1 MRDISCPDAPR
12 PEAVE
17 LSRND
22 ADGSIS
28 LSLSMTPNGEY
39 VFDDVLSLLSCWWL
53 RWVVTIDCDF
63 HYDGNAWHVHCHLQ
77 LDTRRVLPQVLR
89 DLLTI
94 KSVVC
99 S

>member
-1 MRDISCPDAPR
+1 MIPS
-12 PEAVE
+12 
-17 LSRND
+17 SH
-22 ADGSIS
+22 
-28 LSLSMTPNGEY
+28 Y

-63 HYDGNAWHVHCHLQ
+63 HFDGHVWHVHCHMPLE
-77 LDTRRVLPQVLR
+77 TCRALPHVLR